1 MVAIRR
7 CLADYIQTLIGAIIS
22 NFTSCA
28 SMHDWFTPGQCS
40 SRRDEIAQIASLYYA
55 FAVDI
60 VSDLMSKCAC
70 LILWTLLTHKVMILP
85 LRLVWN
91 LRVPFYER
99 IGIIATF
106 GVALLCVAAAIVRVV
121 SVGSKAGTSTPSS
134 SWLALWAVIE
144 GAIGKHL

>member
-1 MVAIRR
+1 
-7 CLADYIQTLIGAIIS
+7 
-22 NFTSCA
+22 
-28 SMHDWFTPGQCS
+28 
-40 SRRDEIAQIASLYYA
+40 
-55 FAVDI
+55 
-60 VSDLMSKCAC
+60 
-70 LILWTLLTHKVMILP
+70 MILP

-144 GAIGKHL
+144 GAIGKHLLL